1 MPTLAGS
8 AGPTAL
14 TLESRTM
21 AGIVSFRAE
30 TSEFVAEP
38 SPDGQPAE
46 DLTAETLRL
55 RVRQQEIL
63 AELGVTALQ
72 GTPFPELLDL
82 TARLTAEGLQAEFTK
97 VLEYMPPEGRFLVR
111 AGVGWGPEVVG
122 SATVGADVASPAGY
136 ALRTGKAV
144 ISNHLENEERFRT
157 PELLL
162 EYGIRRAM
170 NVILQGDGEPFGV
183 LEVDS
188 RSEGEFSEQDV
199 TFLQGAANILG
210 MAIEQQQY
218 QRKLKAALD
227 RHQVLLKE
235 VNHRVKNS
243 LQVVSAMLQLQ
254 ANSVGD
260 PALSERLNEASSRV
274 NAVGR
279 AYERLAYNADYEN
292 IDLIEYL
299 RGIIADLELTVAPC
313 EIQFEASEEIQI
325 AADRAILVGLIINE
339 LVSNAGKYAYPDCPG
354 GSIWVRLFQS
364 DKNSIFVSVRDE
376 GAGLPPGFDLTTSK
390 RLGARLVNALS
401 KQLGAELTRPTS
413 PIGTN
418 FTLLVPLK
426 PATAQ

>member
-14 TLESRTM
+14 ALESRTM
-21 AGIVSFRAE
+21 AGIVFFHPK

-46 DLTAETLRL
+46 ELTAATLRQ

-63 AELGVTALQ
+63 AELGVKALQ

-82 TARLTAEGLQAEFTK
+82 TARLTAEGLNAEFAK
-97 VLEYMPPEGRFLVR
+97 VLEFMPSEGRFLVR
-111 AGVGWGPEVVG
+111 AGVGWDSGVVG
-122 SATVGADVASPAGY
+122 TATVGADVASPAGY

-157 PELLL
+157 PELSR
-162 EYGIRRAM
+162 EHGIRRAM

-188 RSEGEFSEQDV
+188 RSEGEFSSNDIS
-199 TFLQGAANILG
+199 FLQGAANLLG

-243 LQVVSAMLQLQ
+243 LQVVSSMLQLQ
-254 ANSVGD
+254 ARSVGD
-260 PALSERLNEASSRV
+260 PDLSERLNEA
-274 NAVGR
+274 
-279 AYERLAYNADYEN
+279 
-292 IDLIEYL
+292 
-299 RGIIADLELTVAPC
+299 
-313 EIQFEASEEIQI
+313 
-325 AADRAILVGLIINE
+325 
-339 LVSNAGKYAYPDCPG
+339 
-354 GSIWVRLFQS
+354 
-364 DKNSIFVSVRDE
+364 
-376 GAGLPPGFDLTTSK
+376 
-390 RLGARLVNALS
+390 
-401 KQLGAELTRPTS
+401 
-413 PIGTN
+413 
-418 FTLLVPLK
+418 
-426 PATAQ
+426 